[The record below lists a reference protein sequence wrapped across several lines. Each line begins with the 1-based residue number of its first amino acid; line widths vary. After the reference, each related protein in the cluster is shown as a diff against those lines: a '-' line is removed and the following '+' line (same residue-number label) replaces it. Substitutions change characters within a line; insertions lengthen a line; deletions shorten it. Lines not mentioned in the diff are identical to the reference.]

1 MKMKYKLLLLFF
13 CLFFQTTYPQLLD
26 RKIEIFT
33 TIDGLPD
40 NCINAI
46 QKDSKG
52 FIWIAT
58 NNGLTRFDGQNFV
71 NFSTTTHA
79 AFFKNNIVDD
89 IIVDKNLIYLVSGK
103 EGVKLFDTDHLTLNN
118 FFSRGIR
125 SFSVNGNRQILLDN
139 YGKLEVYENRK
150 KRNNRSFTS
159 FEPHNFIHY
168 NNHYYLL
175 TQGQG
180 VLKISEKTLQTRN
193 IIPADSVYMRAKL
206 LHSKS
211 YGLVYASGDRVY
223 ILDRDKFIPHPNLK
237 SIIGITNYFENQNS
251 QPFYISRSKNIYG
264 YTIDKFVN
272 EKISITNN
280 LEIKKLFF
288 VTPTCYLIA
297 TNQGL
302 IRVSDSKKISQHID
316 DNLLLKNEMIR
327 IRRKIIPL
335 NSEVFYLLGHPQ
347 IVVSKKGVLKNIP
360 SNNFSIYDAVYL
372 NHKIYCTTD
381 SYGIISFDVETN
393 KSEKIKLDSI
403 PFKEFFY
410 VIEKCGTHEVI
421 LGATDKIV
429 IHNTFK
435 NKTKIIKTPGLTIYS
450 ITKEGNTIWIG
461 TNKGLRCAHYFN
473 GVFSWKKI
481 PSLYK
486 KTIRNIAIDHIQNK
500 IWLGTEEDGLLIVNP
515 INFSY
520 QTKKNSILK
529 NIATITPDKDGN
541 MWVSTFNGIMIF
553 DIKNKTQ
560 YKLTKANGLI
570 NQEFNYKSAAL
581 IGNSKMIFGGLN
593 GYDLIDFK
601 NIKKDLGKVN
611 TIEITGIKTIT
622 SSNIELERF
631 ENFNNQKELS
641 FKTGE
646 EEINLTVSN
655 LDKTGISNSN
665 FSYKINNAKSINP
678 NNNIIR
684 ISNLPYGKHKLTIFL
699 YDNFGNLKDQKVIII
714 NAKVPFYYEINFY
727 IFLALL
733 ILISGIGIIYYI
745 IKSRKIETKIKDQ
758 IAMDLHDEVGTVLT
772 RMLFISKSNKKLEL
786 QHDEIKKGIIEA
798 LFSIRTSITAL
809 SNTNTTLENL
819 IYDTKELLH
828 KELSNTSIEFLI
840 NEEKGFSSINLKPE
854 LYRDCKL
861 IIFEATTN
869 MIKYSNATSF
879 FIHFDL
885 DCQFTITITDNG
897 HLKNI
902 NSIYNKGN
910 GIANIIKRTERNKG
924 TYSFSIVPPHGLSIQ
939 LKFNIK

>member
-1 MKMKYKLLLLFF
+1 
-13 CLFFQTTYPQLLD
+13 
-26 RKIEIFT
+26 
-33 TIDGLPD
+33 
-40 NCINAI
+40 
-46 QKDSKG
+46 
-52 FIWIAT
+52 
-58 NNGLTRFDGQNFV
+58 
-71 NFSTTTHA
+71 
-79 AFFKNNIVDD
+79 
-89 IIVDKNLIYLVSGK
+89 
-103 EGVKLFDTDHLTLNN
+103 
-118 FFSRGIR
+118 
-125 SFSVNGNRQILLDN
+125 
-139 YGKLEVYENRK
+139 
-150 KRNNRSFTS
+150 
-159 FEPHNFIHY
+159 
-168 NNHYYLL
+168 
-175 TQGQG
+175 
-180 VLKISEKTLQTRN
+180 
-193 IIPADSVYMRAKL
+193 
-206 LHSKS
+206 
-211 YGLVYASGDRVY
+211 
-223 ILDRDKFIPHPNLK
+223 
-237 SIIGITNYFENQNS
+237 
-251 QPFYISRSKNIYG
+251 
-264 YTIDKFVN
+264 
-272 EKISITNN
+272 
-280 LEIKKLFF
+280 
-288 VTPTCYLIA
+288 
-297 TNQGL
+297 
-302 IRVSDSKKISQHID
+302 
-316 DNLLLKNEMIR
+316 
-327 IRRKIIPL
+327 
-335 NSEVFYLLGHPQ
+335 
-347 IVVSKKGVLKNIP
+347 
-360 SNNFSIYDAVYL
+360 
-372 NHKIYCTTD
+372 
-381 SYGIISFDVETN
+381 
-393 KSEKIKLDSI
+393 
-403 PFKEFFY
+403 
-410 VIEKCGTHEVI
+410 
-421 LGATDKIV
+421 
-429 IHNTFK
+429 
-435 NKTKIIKTPGLTIYS
+435 
-450 ITKEGNTIWIG
+450 
-461 TNKGLRCAHYFN
+461 
-473 GVFSWKKI
+473 
-481 PSLYK
+481 
-486 KTIRNIAIDHIQNK
+486 
-500 IWLGTEEDGLLIVNP
+500 LGTEEDGLLIVNP

-529 NIATITPDKDGN
+529 KIATITPDKDGN
-541 MWVSTFNGIMIF
+541 MWVSTFSGIMIF

-655 LDKTGISNSN
+655 LAKTGISNSN

-714 NAKVPFYYEINFY
+714 NAKVPFYYQINFY

>member
-1 MKMKYKLLLLFF
+1 MKKKYKLLLLFF
-13 CLFFQTTYPQLLD
+13 CFFFQTTYPQFLD
-26 RKIEIFT
+26 RKIELFT
-33 TIDGLPD
+33 TNDGLPD
-40 NCINAI
+40 NSINAI

-89 IIVDKNLIYLVSGK
+89 IVVDQNLIYLVSGK
-103 EGVKLFDTDHLTLNN
+103 EGVKLFNSDHLTLTN
-118 FFSRGIR
+118 FISRGIR
-125 SFSVNGNRQILLDN
+125 SFSVSGNRQIVLDN

-150 KRNNRSFTS
+150 KRTNRSFTS
-159 FEPHNFIHY
+159 FDPHNFIHY

-175 TQGQG
+175 TQGRG
-180 VLKISEKTLQTRN
+180 VLKISEKTLQTRE

-206 LHSKS
+206 FHSKS
-211 YGLVYASGDRVY
+211 NGLVYASGDRVY
-223 ILDRDKFIPHPNLK
+223 ILKRDKFIPHPNLK
-237 SIIGITNYFENQNS
+237 SVIGITNYFENQNS
-251 QPFYISRSKNIYG
+251 QPFYISRSKNIYAKKV
-264 YTIDKFVN
+264 DKFVN
-272 EKISITNN
+272 EKVSITNN
-280 LEIKKLFF
+280 VEIKKLFF
-288 VTPTCYLIA
+288 ISPYCYLIA

-302 IRVSDSKKISQHID
+302 LRVSDAKKISQHID
-316 DNLLLKNEMIR
+316 DNLLLENEMIR
-327 IRRKIIPL
+327 IRRKIIPI

-347 IVVSKKGVLKNIP
+347 IVVSKKGDLKNIP
-360 SNNFSIYDAVYL
+360 SKNFSIYDAVL
-372 NHKIYCTTD
+372 LKHKIYCSTD

-393 KSEKIKLDSI
+393 KSEKIELDGI

-410 VIEKCGTHEVI
+410 VIEKCSPHEI
-421 LGATDKIV
+421 IMGATDKIV
-429 IHNTFK
+429 IHNTLT
-435 NKTKIIKTPGLTIYS
+435 NKSKTIKTPGLTIYS

-461 TNKGLRCAHYFN
+461 TNKGLRCAHYIN

-481 PSLYK
+481 PYFYK
-486 KTIRNIAIDHIQNK
+486 KTIRNIALDHIQNK

-529 NIATITPDKDGN
+529 NIATITPDQHGN

-560 YKLTKANGLI
+560 YKLTKTNGLI

-581 IGNSKMIFGGLN
+581 VGDSKMIFGGLN
-593 GYDLIDFK
+593 GYDFIDFK
-601 NIKKDLGKVN
+601 NIKKDLGNVN
-611 TIEITGIKTIT
+611 TIKITGIKTIT
-622 SSNIELERF
+622 SGNIELERF
-631 ENFNNQKELS
+631 ENFDNQKELS
-641 FKTGE
+641 FNTGE

-655 LDKTGISNSN
+655 LDITGISNFY

-684 ISNLPYGKHKLTIFL
+684 ISNLPYGKHKLSLFL
-699 YDNFGNLKDQKVIII
+699 YDNYGNLKDKKEIII
-714 NAKVPFYYEINFY
+714 NAKVPFYYQINFY
-727 IFLALL
+727 ILVTIL
-733 ILISGIGIIYYI
+733 ILISGIGIIYSI

-772 RMLFISKSNKKLEL
+772 RMLFISNSNKKLEL

-798 LFSIRTSITAL
+798 LFSIRTSITTL
-809 SNTNTTLENL
+809 SNTNNTLENL
-819 IYDTKELLH
+819 IYDTTELLH
-828 KELSNTSIEFLI
+828 KELSNTSIEFI
-840 NEEKGFSSINLKPE
+840 TNETNEIPSINLKPE

-885 DCQFTITITDNG
+885 ESQLTITITDNG
-897 HLKNI
+897 QLKNI
-902 NSIYNKGN
+902 DSIYNKGN

-924 TYSFSIVPPHGLSIQ
+924 TYSFSIIPPHGLEIQ